1 MDKKFALAKT
11 MYQFIEINRAEE
23 MIENYKWFSIASGIK
38 DEEETLKLMKEIVK
52 ENYLFRIHRNK
63 DTNRFELL

>member
-1 MDKKFALAKT
+1 MNKKFDLAVT
-11 MYQFIEINRAEE
+11 MYQFIGMKSVEE
-23 MIENYKWFSIASGIK
+23 MIKNYKWFSIASGIK
-38 DEEETLKLMKEIVK
+38 NEEETLKLMKEIVK

>member
-11 MYQFIEINRAEE
+11 MYQFIGIKPVEG
-23 MIENYKWFSIASGIK
+23 MIKNYKWFSIASGIK
-38 DEEETLKLMKEIVK
+38 SEEETLKLMKEIVK